1 MTNLG
6 VQPATA
12 RGQEGGMPRKP
23 NYRFER
29 QERDRK
35 KAAKTEEKRKAKELR
50 KASGETG
57 APVDGVDDEPEASPD
72 ADAAPGVDKE

>member
-1 MTNLG
+1 
-6 VQPATA
+6 
-12 RGQEGGMPRKP
+12 MPRKP

-35 KAAKTEEKRKAKELR
+35 KAAKAEEKKKAKEAR

-57 APVDGVDDEPEASPD
+57 APIGTMDGVDDEPEASPD